1 MLKKTKKAQV
11 WNWMKDHSFELTAG
25 AAFTALTGAILVLAQ
40 VQAQEAKKQLT
51 WIGEQEKEGHSVLYD
66 AYGNLYSAD
75 VVDTYL

>member
-1 MLKKTKKAQV
+1 MFDKTKKAQV
-11 WNWMKDHSFELTAG
+11 KNWMKNHSFELTAALAFGSLG
-25 AAFTALTGAILVLAQ
+25 AAAILLA
-40 VQAQEAKKQLT
+40 VQQGKEAAKQLT